1 MMTVQRRPRQ
11 WPRRIRLGDVSLYV
25 DVVGHGEPVLL
36 MHGGPSADLW
46 TLSTFRRLA
55 DRFTLVFY
63 DHRCNGR
70 SVGVPVGSMTWAN
83 LVGDAEALREHL
95 GFESWSVVGHSFGGH
110 VALEYVLR
118 HPERVSRLVL
128 MDTGA
133 DSRWA
138 RDHAP
143 ELLARRGVPP
153 AKVALVRRWFRGDFT
168 PRQYFRMMWRIS
180 SAYGGTA
187 GLRGVMREVAGG
199 GWRSRIR
206 PEALIQAG
214 RELMPG
220 WSVVDRL
227 GEITVPTLVIA
238 GTKDFVFPPEC
249 QEELSRGIR
258 GSRLVLVDGA
268 GHDPQD
274 EQPRLVLGT
283 VQSFLSPGISARA
296 REREQEQGGPPRSSG
311 DPASGDRWG

>member
-1 MMTVQRRPRQ
+1 MVRLRRTRRP
-11 WPRRIRLGDVSLYV
+11 WPRRLGLGDVSLYV
-25 DVVGHGEPVLL
+25 DVVGHGDPVLL

-55 DRFTLVFY
+55 DQFTLVFY

-70 SVGVPVGSMTWAN
+70 SVGMPVGSMTWDN
-83 LVGDAEALREHL
+83 LVGDAEALRERL
-95 GFESWSVVGHSFGGH
+95 GIESWSVLGHSFGGH
-110 VALEYVLR
+110 VALEYTLR

-128 MDTGA
+128 LDTGA
-133 DSRWA
+133 DSHWA
-138 RDHAP
+138 REHAP
-143 ELLARRGVPP
+143 ELLARRGAAP
-153 AKVALVRRWFRGDFT
+153 AKVALVRRWFRGEFT
-168 PRQYFRMMWRIS
+168 PRQYAPIMWRIS

-187 GLRGVMREVAGG
+187 GFRGVVRELVGG

-227 GEITVPTLVIA
+227 GEIAAPTLVIA
-238 GTKDFVFPPEC
+238 GDRDFVFPPEC
-249 QEELSRGIR
+249 QHQLARGIP
-258 GSRLVLVDGA
+258 GSRLVLVEGA

-274 EQPRLVLGT
+274 EQPGFVLA
-283 VQSFLSPGISARA
+283 VIRSFLSSAVPAAREDRA
-296 REREQEQGGPPRSSG
+296 R
-311 DPASGDRWG
+311 